1 MIINKKK
8 YSIKEIKVLEVIAE
22 INKIKYEQ
30 ILVKKTI
37 KRWLAE
43 GFRRCCHE
51 KIIIKKYN
59 KKILMG

>member
-43 GFRRCCHE
+43 GFRGCVVMKKSLLRN
-51 KIIIKKYN
+51 IIKRF
-59 KKILMG
+59 

>member
-37 KRWLAE
+37 KR
-43 GFRRCCHE
+43 
-51 KIIIKKYN
+51 
-59 KKILMG
+59 